1 MTVTTRTL
9 SNRGRMLV
17 GRMLDLLLPPRCLAC
32 GVIVDRQGGLC
43 GTCWRDVLFV
53 TPPFCRRCGY
63 PLPHTAVLE
72 PLCAACLAEPPSF
85 ERMRAALRYEAAGRR
100 LVLRFKHAERIEG
113 VATFARWMAEA
124 AADILPGA
132 DLLAPVPL
140 HRWRLLRR
148 GYNQAALLA
157 RAVAR
162 RAGKPAV
169 PDLLER
175 HRPTASQQRLSARA
189 RRENVTPAAFR
200 PHPRHGRR
208 IAGARVLLVDDVFT
222 TGSTLEACAKVL
234 LRAGAARVDALVL
247 ARVVRDEAHP
257 I

>member
-1 MTVTTRTL
+1 MRT
-9 SNRGRMLV
+9 
-17 GRMLDLLLPPRCLAC
+17 
-32 GVIVDRQGGLC
+32 
-43 GTCWRDVLFV
+43 
-53 TPPFCRRCGY
+53 
-63 PLPHTAVLE
+63 
-72 PLCAACLAEPPSF
+72 
-85 ERMRAALRYEAAGRR
+85 ALRYEAAGRR
-100 LVLRFKHAERIEG
+100 LILRFKHAERIEG
-113 VATFARWMAEA
+113 VATFAGWMAEA
-124 AADILPGA
+124 AAD
-132 DLLAPVPL
+132 LLSEAEVLVPVPL

-162 RAGKPAV
+162 LAGRPCV

-200 PHPRHGRR
+200 VHRRHRGR
-208 IAGARVLLVDDVFT
+208 IAGARILLVDDVFT
-222 TGSTLEACAKVL
+222 TGATLDACAKVL
-234 LRAGAARVDALVL
+234 QRAGAARVDALTL